1 MCGVWLYVFLK
12 RHILHQQSVGGH
24 SLTFHLCPKVGQ
36 LGQTWRQTSQTVM
49 STVCTANAPWTPT
62 IGISSPAA
70 YIWTVTIHCR
80 LMSPGSL
87 ALITENPCQHQPHPW
102 VPQNSPVSPET
113 VWQPELSM
121 SNTPP
126 PSCTTRRVICRENR
140 RRILILSHN
149 MNKHWVFCGRSI
161 NQTDSPNVWK
171 DSPGNRLSSSSA
183 RNSLIPGLDQVLLY
197 NSLW

>member
-1 MCGVWLYVFLK
+1 MCGVWLYLFLQ
-12 RHILHQQSVGGH
+12 RHILHQQSVWGH
-24 SLTFHLCPKVGQ
+24 SLTFRLCPKVGQ
-36 LGQTWRQTSQTVM
+36 LGQTWRQTSQTVR
-49 STVCTANAPWTPT
+49 STVFTANAPWTPT
-62 IGISSPAA
+62 IGISSPPCLHMNSHHALS
-70 YIWTVTIHCR
+70 THVTGESSAHHR
-80 LMSPGSL
+80 K
-87 ALITENPCQHQPHPW
+87 TCQHQPQPW
-102 VPQNSPVSPET
+102 VPQNCPVSPET

-149 MNKHWVFCGRSI
+149 MNKHGVFCGRSI

-171 DSPGNRLSSSSA
+171 DSARKRLSSSSA

-197 NSLW
+197 NSFW